1 MLTTCI
7 LKEYSSVTVEDEWSR
22 VEPKIGRTIKSGRY
36 HSQTR
41 GN

>member
-22 VEPKIGRTIKSGRY
+22 AGPKIGRTIRSGNY
-36 HSQTR
+36 HIQTR